1 MNSLSIPSSWA
12 DPTRKDYP
20 YLTKLKWNT
29 SDRFKIEATMIR
41 NGGRFGGHG
50 EGIDFHYKAA
60 IAALWPDFE
69 WHRWSHLLTWGFAGH
84 DEVAVLGPASSG
96 KTFDA
101 AAYALTTFFVWPT
114 GTSIIMSSTT
124 KEGLELRVWGAVKK
138 LYNSA
143 KRRRNFLPGH
153 MIQSRT
159 MLSGAPEEDE
169 AKDFRDGIIGVACKV
184 GGTFVG
190 ISNYVGVKNDRLV
203 LIADEASL
211 MGRGFLDSLSNL
223 RKGAKKRFQFICMGN
238 PKDRTD
244 ALGVAAEPAMDVGG
258 WEGYDGAAR
267 TQVWPTRAK
276 NGLAIQICGYD
287 SPNYD
292 FPRGKNPWSGIIT
305 PEQIEADL
313 AYYGENTLQ
322 FSMMNLG
329 IMPKDASTRRVV
341 TMQIAEQRNCFDRVV
356 WGSGTQLRGAGLDPA
371 YRGTGGDRCALTP
384 FLMGPDRDGIVRIE
398 CQPQIVVPVNP
409 SSRDTPEDQIALFC
423 RDHCAKEGILPS
435 NFGFDSTGRG
445 SLAIA
450 FAQLWSPE
458 VIPVEFG
465 GPPPD
470 RPARDGDP
478 RKESELYAKMVSALW
493 FASYNAMETSQLR
506 GLSREAVEE
515 GCLRE
520 WGMVKNSGGR
530 RAPLMDVEP
539 KEKTK
544 ARMGRSPDLWD
555 SICVAIEVA
564 RRRGFV
570 IQSGPAGISVQT
582 RKPAEWLVRL
592 GQKHRQLAQKQNLTP
607 V

>member
-1 MNSLSIPSSWA
+1 MNSITIPHTWPNPSR
-12 DPTRKDYP
+12 TDYP

-29 SDRFKIEATMIR
+29 IDRFQIEATMIR
-41 NGGRFGGHG
+41 NGGKLRGYG
-50 EGIDFHYKAA
+50 EGIDFHYRAA
-60 IAALWPDFE
+60 IAALWLDFQ
-69 WHRWSHLLTWGFAGH
+69 WHRWAHLLTWAFAGN

-96 KTFDA
+96 KTYCA

-138 LYNSA
+138 LYNA
-143 KRRRNFLPGH
+143 ARRKREFLPGH

-159 MLSGAPEEDE
+159 TLSGAPEDEE
-169 AKDFRDGIIGVACKV
+169 AKDFRDGIIGVACRV

-211 MGRGFLDSLSNL
+211 MGRGFLDSLSNI

-244 ALGVAAEPAMDVGG
+244 ALGVAAEPSVEFGG

-267 TQVWPTRAK
+267 TQAWPTRAK
-276 NGLAIQICGYD
+276 RGIAIQICGYD

-292 FPRGKNPWSGIIT
+292 FPRGQNPWSGIIT
-305 PEQIEADL
+305 PEHIEADL
-313 AYYGENTLQ
+313 DYYGENTLQ

-329 IMPKDASTRRVV
+329 IMPKDASSRRVI
-341 TMQIAEQRNCFDRVV
+341 TMQIAEQRNCFDDVV
-356 WGSGTQLRGAGLDPA
+356 WGSGKIFRGAGLDPA
-371 YRGTGGDRCALTP
+371 YRGTGGDRCVLTP
-384 FLMGPDRDGIVRIE
+384 FAFGEDRDGILRLLLS
-398 CQPQIVVPVNP
+398 PQVIVPINP
-409 SSRDTPEDQIALFC
+409 SSHDTPEEQIAIFC
-423 RDHCAKEGILPS
+423 RDHCVPLGIAPE

-450 FAQLWSPE
+450 FAQLWSPD
-458 VIPVEFG
+458 VVPVEFG
-465 GPPPD
+465 GPAPD
-470 RPARDGDP
+470 RAIRDGDTK
-478 RKESELYAKMVSALW
+478 KESEVYAKMVSAIW
-493 FASYNAMETSQLR
+493 FASYNVMETGQLR
-506 GLSREAVEE
+506 GVSREAVEE

-520 WGMVKNSGGR
+520 WGMTKNLGGKK
-530 RAPLMDVEP
+530 APLTDVEP
-539 KEKTK
+539 KDKTK

-555 SICVAIEVA
+555 SVCVAIEVA

-570 IQSGPAGISVQT
+570 IRSGSAGIRNPS
-582 RKPAEWLVRL
+582 RNPPEWLIR
-592 GQKHRQLAQKQNLTP
+592 LAQSHQKLRKEHSLVP